1 MSPRPPALVIVNA
14 AASGGRGER
23 RFEKVSPEVEARLD
37 ARYVPLD
44 PAGCWRD
51 VLKEALGEGIRVFI
65 AAGGDG
71 TVGAVA
77 DALVAHRG
85 SLPLGAIV
93 LGAIGLGSSNDFH
106 KPCGRGARASGVPL
120 RIDVASAAPRDLGR
134 VCYTDADGIEHARIF
149 VVSASLGATARAN
162 ALFNA
167 RGVFMRL
174 ASRWFLDAA
183 IVWTALRCLVTHR
196 GMRAEL
202 RLGDGPLEPVR
213 LDNLS
218 VLKTPHLSGGLT
230 YDTPVAPDSGRFAVN
245 LCADMSRFRLGRTL
259 AGLARGRFQGRPGTR
274 ASSEATVAVV
284 LANIQPL
291 ELDGEI
297 VWARAAR
304 FELLP
309 ERILTCTA

>member
-1 MSPRPPALVIVNA
+1 MSARPRALVVVNRA
-14 AASGGRGER
+14 ACGGRGEQ
-23 RFEKVSPEVEARLD
+23 RFASVRPAVEARLEV

-44 PAGCWRD
+44 PAGAWRD
-51 VLKEALGEGIRVFI
+51 AVARALGEGIRVFI

-77 DALVAHRG
+77 DALVAQHADV
-85 SLPLGAIV
+85 PLATLV

-106 KPCGRGARASGVPL
+106 KPHAVGASGVPL
-120 RIDVASAAPRDLGR
+120 RIDPGSAAPRDLGR
-134 VCYTDADGIEHARIF
+134 VRYTDADHREHARVF
-149 VVSASLGATARAN
+149 VVSASLGATAAAN

-167 RGVFMRL
+167 RGAFMRVL
-174 ASRWFLDAA
+174 SRGFLDAA
-183 IVWTALRCLVTHR
+183 VLMTAVRALARHR
-196 GMRAEL
+196 ALGASL
-202 RLGDGPLEPVR
+202 RLGDGALARVR

-230 YDTPVAPDSGRFAVN
+230 YDTPVAPASGQFAVN
-245 LCADMSRFRLGRTL
+245 LCRDMTRLRLARTL
-259 AGLARGRFQGRPGTR
+259 AGLARGRFVGRPGTR
-274 ASSEATVAVV
+274 SSNESTLAVLLDGVA
-284 LANIQPL
+284 PL

>member
-1 MSPRPPALVIVNA
+1 MSPRARALVIVNA
-14 AASGGRGER
+14 GACGGRGER
-23 RFEKVSPEVEARLD
+23 RFASVRAEVEARLD
-37 ARYVPLD
+37 ARYVRLD
-44 PAGCWRD
+44 AAGCWRET
-51 VLKEALGEGIRVFI
+51 LAGALGEGIRVFI

-77 DALVAHRG
+77 DALVAHHG
-85 SLPLGAIV
+85 AVPLGALV

-106 KPCGRGARASGVPL
+106 KPSGGARASGVPL

-134 VCYTDADGIEHARIF
+134 VHYTDADGAEHARVF

-167 RGVFMRL
+167 RGAFMRL

-183 IVWTALRCLVTHR
+183 IVWTALRCLATHR
-196 GMRAEL
+196 GMDAEL
-202 RLGDGPLEPVR
+202 RLGDGAVEPVC

-245 LCADMSRFRLGRTL
+245 LCEGMTRLRLGRTL

-274 ASSEATVAVV
+274 SSSEATVAVV
-284 LANIQPL
+284 LGGSQPL

-297 VWARAAR
+297 VWARSAR